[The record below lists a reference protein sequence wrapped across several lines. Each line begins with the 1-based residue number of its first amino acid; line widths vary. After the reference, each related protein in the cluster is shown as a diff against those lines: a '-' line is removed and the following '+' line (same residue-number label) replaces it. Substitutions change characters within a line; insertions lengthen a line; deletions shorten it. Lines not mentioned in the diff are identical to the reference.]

1 MSICCAFSFSL
12 IIFFVLFCFPCD
24 GVGEACAG
32 VVTFFEGFYQRSWVS
47 PLPAVPLHPW
57 PLWFCVYLLLATD
70 PSPHAQLL
78 PLGNPVCTALVTN
91 VHCGSGC
98 FAFFSFIFFSPYIGT
113 AWPAPTRLSC
123 SHPRTQDTRS
133 EPGGSVCMCVVRVF
147 FIFLSSEAGKGGV
160 FCTTSQKIL
169 PRFWLWISSPSPFH
183 LSNGAFL
190 AVKFHLHYNES

>member
-1 MSICCAFSFSL
+1 M
-12 IIFFVLFCFPCD
+12 
-24 GVGEACAG
+24 GEACAG
-32 VVTFFEGFYQRSWVS
+32 VVTFFEGFNQRSGVS
-47 PLPAVPLHPW
+47 PLPAVPLQPW

-78 PLGNPVCTALVTN
+78 TLSNPVCTSLVTN

-98 FAFFSFIFFSPYIGT
+98 FAFFSLFFFSAHIGT
-113 AWPAPTRLSC
+113 AWPAQIRLSC
-123 SHPRTQDTRS
+123 SHPCTQDTHS
-133 EPGGSVCMCVVRVF
+133 EPGGSVCMCVVRGF
-147 FIFLSSEAGKGGV
+147 FFLIFLSFEAGKGGG

-169 PRFWLWISSPSPFH
+169 ARFRLWISSPSPFH

>member
-1 MSICCAFSFSL
+1 M
-12 IIFFVLFCFPCD
+12 
-24 GVGEACAG
+24 GEACAG
-32 VVTFFEGFYQRSWVS
+32 VVTFFEGFNQRSGVS
-47 PLPAVPLHPW
+47 PLPAVPLQPW

-78 PLGNPVCTALVTN
+78 TLGNLVCTTLVTN

-98 FAFFSFIFFSPYIGT
+98 FAFFSFFFSL
-113 AWPAPTRLSC
+113 PTLVLLGLPKSE
-123 SHPRTQDTRS
+123 SAVPIHAHRTRTLNL
-133 EPGGSVCMCVVRVF
+133 EEVCVCVWLEVF
-147 FIFLSSEAGKGGV
+147 FFLIFLSSEAGKGGV

-169 PRFWLWISSPSPFH
+169 ARFRLWISSPSPFH